1 MKYSLLR
8 NFLTR
13 RDEGPPRTVVPAE
26 EDEEVEE

>member
-13 RDEGPPRTVVPAE
+13 RDEGPLRTVVPVQ
-26 EDEEVEE
+26 EDEEGEE